1 MYADMEVN
9 VRNITALTDSLSP
22 GKYCD
27 LGLALGLTLVTIE
40 KIEADHPMSGRRMKQ
55 IIQAWIDR
63 CIAVSLSEKWKTFA
77 RALVDIKE
85 ERLADKI
92 VILH

>member
-9 VRNITALTDSLSP
+9 VRNTIAFTDNLSP

-40 KIEADHPMSGRRMKQ
+40 KIEADHSMSGRRLKQ
-55 IIQAWIDR
+55 IMQAWIDR
-63 CIAVSLSEKWKTFA
+63 CTAVSQSEKWKTFA
-77 RALVDIKE
+77 QALVNVQE

-92 VILH
+92 AILH

>member
-1 MYADMEVN
+1 M
-9 VRNITALTDSLSP
+9 RNIIALTNSLSP

-40 KIEADHPMSGRRMKQ
+40 KIEADHPMSDRRLKQ

-63 CIAVSLSEKWKTFA
+63 CTAVSLSEKWKTFA
-77 RALVDIKE
+77 QALVDIE
-85 ERLADKI
+85 EKRLADKI

>member
-1 MYADMEVN
+1 MFADMEEN
-9 VRNITALTDSLSP
+9 VRNIIALTDSLSP

-27 LGLALGLTLVTIE
+27 LGLALGLTLVIIK
-40 KIEADHPMSGRRMKQ
+40 KIEVDHPMNGRHLKQ
-55 IIQAWIDR
+55 IIQAWID
-63 CIAVSLSEKWKTFA
+63 CCTSVSPSEKWKTFA
-77 RALVDIKE
+77 QVFVDIKE